1 MGWVSPDDRRKS
13 SARFVVIF
21 KQGTF
26 DGEQIMGT
34 PSGGGW
40 VPCDDDAFSEDGAR
54 MTPVKKEKMLICP
67 NGMRQIN
74 PCPRERN
81 RTKFQYAMK
90 IQRRVI
96 EIYQDDFRELI
107 DELKRLNKDKRM
119 KLYELHA
126 RRLFPK
132 SKMIVNLEDQL
143 KGHKDYIH
151 KFKRCFFIIGN
162 DFFSTNRFGEYNQEL
177 FIKKTG
183 FKSQRYPQKVIL
195 ALSMMGYIKGL
206 QCGYSTSNH
215 GYIYEV
221 DYLKYRNWNQVP
233 LYEDAPM
240 DEPDKPDVGS
250 EIERAWLLDKQIKTI
265 KSIRV
270 DNDLFLSLMKKR
282 ETYLSNP
289 QTKTSE
295 LQKELNHI
303 YDLESI
309 HYKTDSAFRV
319 KIDGEQGRLYS
330 VMTRLKSDYRVDGT
344 LYLKGERFCEVDIS
358 SAQPALL
365 GIILKEKHPDI
376 QSQWL
381 EHCLAGDFYKWF
393 FDITGM
399 ENYAVEQ
406 VVDELLKIDY
416 VRRWTGS
423 NNHSLKRKAENNRKI
438 VDRVSEIE
446 KESKEKHR
454 LFRPVV
460 KSWIMRFLFCKDKM
474 TSTAKDGRTI
484 YKHFCHNLCTY
495 LKENEPLLYEML
507 CWYRC
512 KENHIPKKRNPD
524 KTTSALYLKLQQ
536 EEVRYIKACLRNLD
550 SAVEY
555 LYTVH
560 DCIGCL
566 VSDAE
571 KVKAI
576 MERTSM
582 AMYGVKL
589 NLKIKEQ

>member
-1 MGWVSPDDRRKS
+1 
-13 SARFVVIF
+13 
-21 KQGTF
+21 
-26 DGEQIMGT
+26 
-34 PSGGGW
+34 
-40 VPCDDDAFSEDGAR
+40 
-54 MTPVKKEKMLICP
+54 
-67 NGMRQIN
+67 
-74 PCPRERN
+74 
-81 RTKFQYAMK
+81 MK
-90 IQRRVI
+90 IQKRI
-96 EIYQDDFRELI
+96 IDIYNDDFRELI
-107 DELKRLNKDKRM
+107 EELNRLNKDKRM
-119 KLYELHA
+119 ELYKLHSKM
-126 RRLFPK
+126 LFPK
-132 SKMIVNLEDQL
+132 SKMTVNLEDQL

-162 DFFSTNRFGEYNQEL
+162 DFFSINRFGEYNQEL

-183 FKSQRYPQKVIL
+183 YKSQRYPQKVIL
-195 ALSMMGYIKGL
+195 ALSMMGFIKGL
-206 QCGYSTSNH
+206 KCNYSTSNH

-221 DYLKYRNWNQVP
+221 YYLKYRNWNQE
-233 LYEDAPM
+233 LYEVVSVEEDN
-240 DEPDKPDVGS
+240 DDDKPDTPTDLT
-250 EIERAWLLDKQIKTI
+250 ETEREWLLDKQIKTI

-270 DNDLFLSLMKKR
+270 DNDLFRSLMKKR

-295 LQKELNHI
+295 LQKELNLI

-330 VMTRLKSDYRVDGT
+330 VMTRLKSDYRINGT
-344 LYLKGERFCEVDIS
+344 LHIKGEGFSEVDIS

-365 GIILKEKHPDI
+365 GLILKEKHPDI
-376 QSQWL
+376 HSQWL
-381 EHCLAGDFYKWF
+381 EHCLAGDFYKWV

-416 VRRWTGS
+416 VRSWRG
-423 NNHSLKRKAENNRKI
+423 NDNLSLKKLAENNRKI
-438 VDRVSEIE
+438 VDRVYEVGN
-446 KESKEKHR
+446 ESKEKHQ
-454 LFRPVV
+454 LFRPVI

-474 TSTAKDGRTI
+474 TSTEKDGRTI

-550 SAVEY
+550 SEVEY

-566 VSDAE
+566 VSDAD
-571 KVKAI
+571 KVKEI
-576 MERTSM
+576 MEQTSLD
-582 AMYGVKL
+582 MYGVKL
-589 NLKIKEQ
+589 NLKIEGK